1 MCLPT
6 HPRVF
11 ARFGKTKGEIRVEKG
26 DFRGDLGVW
35 TLFGN
40 QPPHPPTFGKDLPKK
55 NVSFWMP
62 SLICKYPKRSCVV
75 HFFST
80 VADCL
85 YIFFILR
92 AKNIHHSEKTSR
104 LKGRAY
110 FKGQYV
116 VKKFIL
122 YLKHHI
128 LRKFKHVESKS
139 CPFKGCLSYP

>member
-1 MCLPT
+1 MGFCEIW
-6 HPRVF
+6 VF
-11 ARFGKTKGEIRVEKG
+11 GEIRVENAIFG
-26 DFRGDLGVW
+26 VIWGGFEVFGPCLGISH
-35 TLFGN
+35 
-40 QPPHPPTFGKDLPKK
+40 PHPPTFGKDLPKK

-110 FKGQYV
+110 FKGQYA

-139 CPFKGCLSYP
+139 CPFKGCLPYP